1 MTKIYLIEGPVGAGK
16 STFAAS
22 LATRVGGVHIALDE
36 WFARLFS
43 PDRPSNDVMP
53 WYIERKARLLD
64 HIWNHA
70 QALLACG
77 IPPVLEL
84 GLVQR
89 QSRED
94 FYNRAREA
102 HVELAVSLLDASRDV
117 RRERVMRRN
126 VEKGPTFSMVVPA
139 PFFELAS
146 DVWEDPDEFEISENR
161 IERISTES
169 GAPRRLTFVTPER

>member
-1 MTKIYLIEGPVGAGK
+1 MPKIHLIEGPVGAGK
-16 STFAAS
+16 STFALS
-22 LATRVGGVHIALDE
+22 LSARVGGVHIALDA

-43 PDRPSNDVMP
+43 PDRPSTELMP

-89 QSRED
+89 RSRED
-94 FYNRAREA
+94 FYVRARDA
-102 HVELAVSLLDASRDV
+102 GVDLALYLLVASREV

-126 VEKGPTFSMVVPA
+126 VEKGPTFSMIVPP
-139 PFFELAS
+139 PFFEMAS
-146 DVWEDPDEFEISENR
+146 DVWEEPDELEIAEHR
-161 IERISTES
+161 IERISTE
-169 GAPRRLTFVTPER
+169 G

>member
-1 MTKIYLIEGPVGAGK
+1 MPEIHLIEGPVGAGK

-43 PDRPSNDVMP
+43 PDRPSAEIMP

-70 QALLACG
+70 RALLACG

-89 QSRED
+89 RSRD
-94 FYNRAREA
+94 DLYKRAREA
-102 HVELAVSLLDASRDV
+102 RVEMAVYLLVASREV

-126 VEKGPTFSMVVPA
+126 VEKGATFSMVVPA
-139 PFFELAS
+139 PFFEMAS
-146 DVWEDPDEFEISENR
+146 DIWEEPDELEMAEHR
-161 IERISTES
+161 IERISTE
-169 GAPRRLTFVTPER
+169 G